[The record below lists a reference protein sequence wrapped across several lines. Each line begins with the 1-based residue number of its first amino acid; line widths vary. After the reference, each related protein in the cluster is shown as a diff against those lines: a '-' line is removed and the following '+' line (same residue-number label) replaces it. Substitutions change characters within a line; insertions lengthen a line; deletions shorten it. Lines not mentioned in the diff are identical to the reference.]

1 MFQFPSFPS
10 CTYVF
15 STWSQALRL
24 RGSPIRTSADRGLFA
39 APRSLS
45 QLVAS
50 FVGSWCQ
57 GIHLM
62 LFIAWTSFVLFS
74 CLSFANNFVT
84 MKKLFR
90 FYVFRLDSFES
101 RFNCSFFT
109 TISWK
114 TFLFN
119 SFSEISKLSVR
130 FLLYSVSNDLFV
142 CHVFWHSLVGSSGVE
157 SLSAFLLI
165 LRINI
170 RRLPLLRFRLAA
182 LAAWWA
188 QVESNHRPHAYQAC
202 ALTFWAMSPF

>member
-15 STWSQALRL
+15 STWSQTLRL
-24 RGSPIRTSADRGLFA
+24 RGSPIRISADRGLFA
-39 APRSLS
+39 APRGFS
-45 QLVAS
+45 QLVTS

-62 LFIAWTSFVLFS
+62 LFLAWTSFVLFS

-101 RFNCSFFT
+101 RLNCSFFT

-114 TFLFN
+114 TFYLTLFLKSQN
-119 SFSEISKLSVR
+119 
-130 FLLYSVSNDLFV
+130 YLFV
-142 CHVFWHSLVGSSGVE
+142 FFFIQFPMTF
-157 SLSAFLLI
+157 LSAMSFDMTVTVRQLAAGGLK
-165 LRINI
+165 LCRVT
-170 RRLPLLRFRLAA
+170 LRFFRLYF
-182 LAAWWA
+182 
-188 QVESNHRPHAYQAC
+188 V
-202 ALTFWAMSPF
+202 